1 MRHTLA
7 LSPIVQRNSPKR
19 VTTAATA
26 MLAAVMLAVSVSP
39 ASAASSAL
47 AVGPYAVLQGVL
59 KKTIFKVEVAR
70 VQVRVDQA
78 TQRKLASIAHGRK
91 QTEGLSD
98 GAVRAVMATKQAII
112 SAEIRRDVPYDK
124 YVESTQ
130 EDLKRARASGLASE
144 AAFGSVTRLLPQW
157 FRTFEGRGMRKGDR
171 FVCSV
176 GPASMRV
183 VYTAANGRK
192 LVDRRIEGHDP
203 GRAILASYF
212 APGSSFRKD
221 LLKSVFH

>member
-1 MRHTLA
+1 MQHTIA
-7 LSPIVQRNSPKR
+7 PSPLDQRSSRKR
-19 VTTAATA
+19 VTTAATG
-26 MLAAVMLAVSVSP
+26 MLAAVLLAGSVSP
-39 ASAASSAL
+39 ASAASSVL

-70 VQVRVDQA
+70 VQVRVDQV

-91 QTEGLSD
+91 QTTGLAD
-98 GAVRAVMATKQAII
+98 GAVRAVMATNQAVI
-112 SAEIRRDVPYDK
+112 SAEIRRNVPYDK
-124 YVESTQ
+124 YVESTH

-144 AAFGSVTRLLPQW
+144 AAFGSVTRLLPEW
-157 FRTFEGRGMRKGDR
+157 FRAFEGRGMRTGDR

-183 VYTAANGRK
+183 VYTAADGRK
-192 LVDRRIEGHDP
+192 LVDRRIAGHDP

-212 APGSSFRKD
+212 APGSGFRKD
-221 LLKSVFH
+221 LLKSLFR